1 MKKSIRKLCAG
12 LLALC
17 MASALMAAAEP
28 ENIFPVAIGDI
39 GELNT
44 DPPTAENLLK
54 LEDWL
59 VWSDNP
65 NTPPYT
71 GAVALDKDVS
81 KLGQQSIR
89 FTNSKV
95 MGHSCAYFRLADVKP
110 GKDYTL
116 MYSVKTEDVIPG
128 SGGYGAFGLVKFI
141 DEAGN
146 DMAGGN
152 TATAAYMTND
162 WTDYTVV
169 FKAPDTYGAALLQL
183 TLWQGKGTA
192 WFDDIRLYEGVIGA
206 EEPTTEAPQITEPT
220 KPEITE
226 PASSEES
233 SSKDEQTS
241 SGEDIFEEKPVDTT
255 KGDENK
261 GSSNI
266 LPFVLVGVGVVVAAA
281 AVVAVVVI
289 KKKKKS

>member
-28 ENIFPVAIGDI
+28 ANIFQGEIGTVQ
-39 GELNT
+39 ELNT
-44 DPPTAENLLK
+44 NPPTNENLMK
-54 LEDWL
+54 IEDWL
-59 VWSDNP
+59 IWSDGSSV
-65 NTPPYT
+65 PY
-71 GAVALDKDVS
+71 ADNISLDKTVS
-81 KLGQQSIR
+81 KLGKQSIK

-95 MGHSCAYFRLADVKP
+95 MHHSCAYFRLANLEP

-116 MYSVKTEDVIPG
+116 MYSVKTEDVVPG
-128 SGGYGAFGLVKFI
+128 MSGYGAMSFVKFM
-141 DEAGN
+141 DKDGQDLPGSNSASP
-146 DMAGGN
+146 
-152 TATAAYMTND
+152 AYMTND
-162 WTDYTVV
+162 WTDYSIV
-169 FKAPDTYGAALLQL
+169 FKAPDSFDMAQLQI
-183 TLWQGKGTA
+183 TLWAAKGTA